1 MASEDGWLAAFRF
14 EDAPRPEAAELVAR
28 LKAAGCEVIL
38 LSGDRAPV
46 VDRVADA
53 LGIKTRISGASPENK
68 AQEVERLA
76 SAGAVVAMVG
86 DGINDAPVLARAQVS
101 IALAGGAALA
111 QSQADF
117 IVVNTS
123 VIAVAEALELARR
136 TRHVIL
142 ENVAW
147 AIAYNA
153 ISLPLALAGLLT
165 PWIASLGMSISSL
178 LVVAN
183 ALRLLRGGQPP
194 ADASPPPRPAA
205 ALS

>member
-1 MASEDGWLAAFRF
+1 M
-14 EDAPRPEAAELVAR
+14 
-28 LKAAGCEVIL
+28 
-38 LSGDRAPV
+38 
-46 VDRVADA
+46 VDRVGDA
-53 LGIKTRISGASPENK
+53 LGIGTRISGASPEDK
-68 AQEVERLA
+68 AREVERLA
-76 SAGAVVAMVG
+76 TGGAVVAMVG

-136 TRHVIL
+136 TRKIIR

-153 ISLPLALAGLLT
+153 VSLPLALSGMLT
-165 PWIASLGMSISSL
+165 PWVASLGMSISSL

-183 ALRLLRGGQPP
+183 ALRLLRGG
-194 ADASPPPRPAA
+194 RPAA
-205 ALS
+205 SDPPSRQPAVAAP